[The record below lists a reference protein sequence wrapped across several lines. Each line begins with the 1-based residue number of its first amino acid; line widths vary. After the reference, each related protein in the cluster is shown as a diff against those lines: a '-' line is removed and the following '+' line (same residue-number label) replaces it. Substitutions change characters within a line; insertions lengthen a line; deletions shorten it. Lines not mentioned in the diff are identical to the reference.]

1 MLQILSFSH
10 LHHSKHIGSFA
21 IVTEE
26 AIAKGIRRIVALTGT
41 DAEKVM
47 DVFIQATAF
56 ECLLL
61 YIIGTS
67 AS

>member
-1 MLQILSFSH
+1 MLEILSLSH

-41 DAEKVM
+41 DADKVM
-47 DVFIQATAF
+47 DVLIQATAF

-61 YIIGTS
+61 FIIGTS